1 MKRIAL
7 ITGATSGFGEAI
19 ARRLAK
25 ECYDLILTGRRQE
38 RLEAL
43 KAELETNGDSKVLT
57 LCFDVR
63 SYEEVEKNLGHLPD
77 EWKQVNVLINNAG
90 LAVGLAP
97 IHQGD
102 VDDWERMIDTNVK
115 GLLYVTRVISPGMVE
130 RCSGHIINIG
140 SVAGREVYPNGN
152 VYCATKHAVRA
163 LSQAMRLELVP
174 YGIRTTLIAPGAA
187 ETEFSLVRF
196 KGDGRRAD
204 SVYQGFEPL
213 TAQDIADTV
222 SYVLHAPEHVDLQD
236 ILIMPTAQAAAT
248 VFHKE

>member
-1 MKRIAL
+1 M
-7 ITGATSGFGEAI
+7 F
-19 ARRLAK
+19 RRTQL
-25 ECYDLILTGRRQE
+25 
-38 RLEAL
+38 
-43 KAELETNGDSKVLT
+43 
-57 LCFDVR
+57 
-63 SYEEVEKNLGHLPD
+63 EEVEKNLAHLPG
-77 EWKQVNVLINNAG
+77 EWKQVYALINNAG

-97 IHQGD
+97 IHQGN

-115 GLLYVTRVISPGMVE
+115 GLLYVTRMISPGMAE

-140 SVAGREVYPNGN
+140 SIAGREVYPNGN

-187 ETEFSLVRF
+187 DTEFSLVRF
-196 KGDGRRAD
+196 KGDSQRAD

-222 SYVLHAPEHVDLQD
+222 SYVLSAPEHVDLQD
-236 ILIMPTAQAAAT
+236 ILIMPAAQASAT

>member
-19 ARRLAK
+19 ARRLAA
-25 ECYDLILTGRRQE
+25 EQYDLILTGRRQE

-43 KAELETNGDSKVLT
+43 KTELETNGDTQVLT

-63 SYEEVEKNLGHLPD
+63 SYEEVEKNLAHLPG
-77 EWKQVNVLINNAG
+77 EWKQVYALINNAG

-97 IHQGD
+97 IHQGN

-115 GLLYVTRVISPGMVE
+115 GLLYVTRMISPGMAE

-140 SVAGREVYPNGN
+140 SIAGREVYPNGN

-187 ETEFSLVRF
+187 DTEFSLVRF
-196 KGDGRRAD
+196 KGDSQRAD

-222 SYVLHAPEHVDLQD
+222 SYVLSAPEHVDLQD
-236 ILIMPTAQAAAT
+236 ILIMPAAQASAT